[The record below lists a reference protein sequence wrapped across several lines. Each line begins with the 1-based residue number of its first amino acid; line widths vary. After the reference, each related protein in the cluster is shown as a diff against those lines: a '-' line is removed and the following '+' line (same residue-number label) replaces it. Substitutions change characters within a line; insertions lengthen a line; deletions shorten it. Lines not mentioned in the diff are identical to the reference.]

1 MSATLSPV
9 IATCIHLCDLPL
21 ATFSVV
27 SEKSVGCGARGLRVF
42 SISLLF
48 SPLTVREDDRP
59 VVVGRFAVN
68 WKLALGLADS
78 CVLQKK
84 KSINWKHRSSRGN
97 YSVVCVDSMS
107 VHFHCRSGPVGSCD
121 LK

>member
-84 KSINWKHRSSRGN
+84 KKA
-97 YSVVCVDSMS
+97 
-107 VHFHCRSGPVGSCD
+107 
-121 LK
+121 